1 MRKITRQKTGGA
13 ISMEVLYSEF
23 INSRIIK
30 NARPATISSYNKNS
44 KNFKTWLE
52 NEKIDDVRSITKSTV
67 NQYIT
72 YLQSNQSNQSTINS
86 YLRAVKAILYFAM
99 EEDQGYI
106 PMFKFNLPKE
116 DTLVGSVYSDADI
129 KRLLRKPNFNTCY
142 DGEYKIWAIINYM
155 LETGNRLSTV
165 INIKI
170 QDVHLEKS
178 MIMIT
183 HTKNREVTFVP
194 ISSYLSR
201 ILSKYISE
209 FNLTS
214 NDFLF
219 PNIKA
224 EAYTPCGLAHEIA
237 KYNRSRGVAI
247 TATHAFR
254 RTFAS
259 NYVMSG
265 GDSISLKRLLGHKT
279 LKMTER
285 YIKIFDNAYT
295 KDIEKFSILK
305 NYCNQHVIKRVKRT

>member
-13 ISMEVLYSEF
+13 VSMDVLYSEF
-23 INSRIIK
+23 INSRIVK

-44 KNFKTWLE
+44 KNFKTWLDSVSIE
-52 NEKIDDVRSITKSTV
+52 DVRSISKNVV
-67 NQYIT
+67 NRYIT
-72 YLQSNQSNQSTINS
+72 YLQSTQGNQATINS

-106 PMFKFNLPKE
+106 LMFKFNLPKE
-116 DTLVGSVYSDADI
+116 DTLVGSVYSDDDI
-129 KRLLRKPNFNTCY
+129 KRLLRKPNFNTCN

-170 QDVHLEKS
+170 KDVHLDKS

-201 ILSKYISE
+201 TLSKYISE
-209 FNLTS
+209 FNLSS
-214 NDFLF
+214 NDYLF
-219 PNIKA
+219 PNVKGD
-224 EAYTPCGLAHEIA
+224 AYTPSGLAHEIA
-237 KYNRSRGVAI
+237 KYNRARGVSI
-247 TATHAFR
+247 TETHAFR

-259 NYVMSG
+259 NYVMNG
-265 GDSISLKRLLGHKT
+265 GDSLSLKRLLGHKT

-305 NYCNQHVIKRVKRT
+305 NFSNQHVIKRAKRT